1 MPNSRT
7 FPTFQMN
14 PTYICKMRTFRIP
27 VSWEVNAVQEIEAP
41 DLETAIA
48 IAEVDETLDLPE
60 KVDFIEGSYK
70 VDTKL
75 IEDVIESVGLDNLA
89 DNDILNI

>member
-1 MPNSRT
+1 
-7 FPTFQMN
+7 
-14 PTYICKMRTFRIP
+14 MRKFRIP

-70 VDTKL
+70 VDKKL
-75 IEDVIESVGLDNLA
+75 IKDVIESVGLDNLA

>member
-1 MPNSRT
+1 
-7 FPTFQMN
+7 MN
-14 PTYICKMRTFRIP
+14 PTYICKMRKFRIP

-75 IEDVIESVGLDNLA
+75 IKDVIESVGLDNLA
-89 DNDILNI
+89 NNDILNI

>member
-1 MPNSRT
+1 MNSKMYLI
-7 FPTFQMN
+7 FQTHL
-14 PTYICKMRTFRIP
+14 TYICKMRKFRIP

>member
-1 MPNSRT
+1 
-7 FPTFQMN
+7 
-14 PTYICKMRTFRIP
+14 MRKFRIP

>member
-1 MPNSRT
+1 
-7 FPTFQMN
+7 
-14 PTYICKMRTFRIP
+14 MRTFRIP

>member
-1 MPNSRT
+1 
-7 FPTFQMN
+7 
-14 PTYICKMRTFRIP
+14 MRKFRIP
-27 VSWEVNAVQEIEAP
+27 VTWEVNAVQEIEAS

-48 IAEVDETLDLPE
+48 IAEVDQTLDLPE
-60 KVDFIEGSYK
+60 KVDFVEGSYK

>member
-1 MPNSRT
+1 
-7 FPTFQMN
+7 
-14 PTYICKMRTFRIP
+14 MRKFRIP
-27 VSWEVNAVQEIEAP
+27 VTWEVNAVQEIEAP

>member
-1 MPNSRT
+1 MNSRM
-7 FPTFQMN
+7 FPIFQT
-14 PTYICKMRTFRIP
+14 PLTSICKMRKFRIP

>member
-1 MPNSRT
+1 
-7 FPTFQMN
+7 
-14 PTYICKMRTFRIP
+14 MRKFRIP

-75 IEDVIESVGLDNLA
+75 IKDVIESVGLDNLA
-89 DNDILNI
+89 NNDILNI

>member
-1 MPNSRT
+1 MNSKMYLI
-7 FPTFQMN
+7 FQTHL
-14 PTYICKMRTFRIP
+14 TYICKMRKFRIP

-48 IAEVDETLDLPE
+48 IAEVDETLDLP
-60 KVDFIEGSYK
+60 DFIEGSYK

-75 IEDVIESVGLDNLA
+75 IKDVIESVGLDNLA
-89 DNDILNI
+89 NNDILNI